1 MMDFKYLINLIKLRD
16 KLWNYKWVLKDNVT
30 DVENQ
35 DIWKES
41 VLNLIEVQGVISN
54 VTIARDLVTLPE
66 TAMKKERKEHSR
78 VATIREL
85 NAIIVKNKVILQEIV
100 KTRNKKDHRE
110 RKENV
115 TIARKLVIWQEIV
128 MNKENNEW

>member
-1 MMDFKYLINLIKLRD
+1 M
-16 KLWNYKWVLKDNVT
+16 
-30 DVENQ
+30 
-35 DIWKES
+35 
-41 VLNLIEVQGVISN
+41 ISN

-100 KTRNKKDHRE
+100 KTKKKKDHRE

-128 MNKENNEW
+128 MNKENNE